1 MNSLGNGIKS
11 YTGGNRN
18 LATLQRDRR
27 IELRTRA
34 EVDKINAP
42 RQGP

>member
-18 LATLQRDRR
+18 LATAESNF
-27 IELRTRA
+27 ELEQKSTKLTPL
-34 EVDKINAP
+34 DKDP
-42 RQGP
+42 DS